1 MISENKKFVFAI
13 FIMTIT
19 LLFTLRAGAFGA
31 SVYDGWRCINEGEK
45 LFDKSDFYGAAKK
58 WEEALS
64 IFDECNSKKG
74 ISTAISNIGLVYQ
87 RFGQYQKAL
96 RYYEKGLAILREI
109 GNRKGEGISL
119 QNIGNLYHHLGQ
131 YQKALS
137 YYERSLA
144 ISREVG
150 NRDGEG
156 RNLGLIGSVC
166 GNLGQYQKALRC
178 VEKALTIE
186 RKVGDRKGE
195 GITLGVFGD
204 VYRGLGQYQK
214 ALTYY
219 EKALAISREIG
230 DRDGEGGTLG
240 DIGAVYTRLSQYQKA
255 LSYHEKSL
263 AISRGIGDIY
273 GEGASLTSI
282 GDVYRGLGQYQKA
295 LTYYE
300 KALAISREIGDR
312 DGEGT
317 DLGDIGLVYWN
328 LGQYQKALS
337 YFKKSLAISREIGD
351 RRSEGTHLGNIGG
364 VYRQL
369 GQYQKALTYF
379 EKSLAIKREIGDR
392 RGEGTDLGNI
402 GVLYHDLGQYQKA
415 LTYHEKSL
423 AIEREIGDR
432 NGEGSTLGNIGAV
445 YGQLGQYQKALR
457 YLEKALTIERE
468 IGDRQSEGTHL
479 GNIGGVYRQLGQYQK
494 ALTYFEKSLAIKR
507 EIGDRRG
514 EGTDLGNIGV
524 LYHDLGQYQ
533 KALTYHEKSLAI
545 EREIGDRN
553 GEGSTLGNIGA
564 VYGQL
569 GQYQKALR
577 YCEKSL
583 AIKREI
589 GDRQSEG
596 THLGQIGGVYGNLGQ
611 YQKALTYFEKSLAIK
626 REIGVPT
633 HVTERNIAHIYLETG
648 NTDRAEEIYEKIGN
662 SIDLGRLCLAKKD
675 FSKALRYFQQSLER
689 NLKSRNA
696 NRLFIA
702 YVGLGLSCEG
712 LKDYVKA
719 KDSYVKAMELTEE
732 MRDSLT
738 PRQRTR
744 FFATKKL
751 GFSRL
756 DPYEGLIRVLN
767 QLKEQGSALHY
778 AEYTRARLFAESIA
792 SGHEGVTFR
801 LPPSL
806 AAREQDVANQI
817 AALYNQRQKAYSK
830 NRMEAYENID
840 KLINAKKHEQRR
852 IISEIRA
859 DYPEYASIKYP
870 QPFKAS
876 EIPLK
881 ENEYLIEY
889 EVTATAVFTWLIHD
903 GKIVKSDTIPIGRK
917 NLADLVREYRTY
929 FEVRR
934 KPDLTRFDPRIGRGL
949 YTLLLKDTLDP
960 VPKNGHI
967 IIVPDEILGI
977 LPFEALVT
985 EMPKRYQMADG
996 DKGPFPL
1003 GVRYVGDDRNIS
1015 YYQSATSLAMTR
1027 SLRKKTNASKPML
1040 VVADPVFE
1048 VADARLQGKTYLAK
1062 TTNYQMNL
1070 MRAVEEEGGFSF
1082 PRLKETSVLAKR
1094 LDKIFNNKVDVL
1106 EGMSASYANLKR
1118 HELNNY
1124 KYLVFATHGI
1134 LDNRVP
1140 GIREPALVLTQVGN
1154 PEDEDGFLTM
1164 SEVMDLRL
1172 NAECCALTAC
1182 ETGLGR
1188 NITGE
1193 GVMGLGRAF
1202 QYAGSKSVL
1211 VSLWSVAEQST
1222 TKLAERFFYYLKIG
1236 KKNQEAL
1243 KLARADIRR
1252 EGYEHPYYWAPF
1264 ILIGE

>member
-1 MISENKKFVFAI
+1 VISENKKFVFAI

-415 LTYHEKSL
+415 LTY
-423 AIEREIGDR
+423 
-432 NGEGSTLGNIGAV
+432 
-445 YGQLGQYQKALR
+445 
-457 YLEKALTIERE
+457 
-468 IGDRQSEGTHL
+468 
-479 GNIGGVYRQLGQYQK
+479 
-494 ALTYFEKSLAIKR
+494 F
-507 EIGDRRG
+507 
-514 EGTDLGNIGV
+514 
-524 LYHDLGQYQ
+524 
-533 KALTYHEKSLAI
+533 EKSLAI

>member
-457 YLEKALTIERE
+457 YLEKALTIE
-468 IGDRQSEGTHL
+468 
-479 GNIGGVYRQLGQYQK
+479 
-494 ALTYFEKSLAIKR
+494 
-507 EIGDRRG
+507 
-514 EGTDLGNIGV
+514 
-524 LYHDLGQYQ
+524 
-533 KALTYHEKSLAI
+533 
-545 EREIGDRN
+545 
-553 GEGSTLGNIGA
+553 
-564 VYGQL
+564 
-569 GQYQKALR
+569 
-577 YCEKSL
+577 
-583 AIKREI
+583 REI